1 MKQQETILIV
11 DDYESITRRK
21 ISQEIEKNWKS
32 SSEDNDK
39 DLIRKCYKFQNFN
52 ANSLPL

>member
-39 DLIRKCYKFQNFN
+39 DLIRKC
-52 ANSLPL
+52 